1 MGSGVRGI
9 VGLGFSKCGRCPMK
23 YRVSKGQR
31 VQGFVFVSRG
41 LDFIILGF

>member
-23 YRVSKGQR
+23 YGCPRVKG
-31 VQGFVFVSRG
+31 FKVSC
-41 LDFIILGF
+41 LCLEVSILLY